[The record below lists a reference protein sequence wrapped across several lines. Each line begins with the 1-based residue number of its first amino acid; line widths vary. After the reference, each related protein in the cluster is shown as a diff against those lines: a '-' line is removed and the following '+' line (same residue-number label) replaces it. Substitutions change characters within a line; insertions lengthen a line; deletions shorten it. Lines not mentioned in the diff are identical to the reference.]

1 MVRVSDRNERES
13 SAGSKMRASCD
24 EIREHKK
31 HSKSKA
37 TLPVS
42 EDMLLK
48 VRVRCG

>member
-1 MVRVSDRNERES
+1 
-13 SAGSKMRASCD
+13 MRASCD

-31 HSKSKA
+31 HSKSQA

-48 VRVRCG
+48 VRVRCGWRRAEGGGLMTLP